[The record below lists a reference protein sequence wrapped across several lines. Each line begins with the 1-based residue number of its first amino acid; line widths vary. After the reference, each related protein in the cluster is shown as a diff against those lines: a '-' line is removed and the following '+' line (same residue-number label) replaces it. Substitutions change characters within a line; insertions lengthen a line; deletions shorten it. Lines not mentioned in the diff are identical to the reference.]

1 MSKCEK
7 EECLLVEVHKHQS
20 KPFTYIVSNGI
31 IMLGELKEDDIT
43 KFLSAQEVK
52 LFYGTKLRRF
62 LVPMNKLKI
71 INKPKYY

>member
-1 MSKCEK
+1 
-7 EECLLVEVHKHQS
+7 
-20 KPFTYIVSNGI
+20 
-31 IMLGELKEDDIT
+31 MLGELNEDDIT

>member
-1 MSKCEK
+1 
-7 EECLLVEVHKHQS
+7 
-20 KPFTYIVSNGI
+20 
-31 IMLGELKEDDIT
+31 MLGELNEDDIT

-52 LFYGTKLRRF
+52 LFYGTKQSRF